1 MRLSV
6 AAPVCQTTSIS
17 PPLGLLEIPI
27 VASPV
32 RGAVGT
38 VMQIVCVRLVPQTAG
53 SASADDADALKK
65 DTTRTNTAAN
75 QTQRGTMS
83 QSRHHLHV
91 PCQTPISGFG
101 LAIGTYEAPPRG

>member
-6 AAPVCQTTSIS
+6 FAPVCQTTSIS

-32 RGAVGT
+32 RGVVGT
-38 VMQIVCVRLVPQTAG
+38 VMQIVCVPLVPQTAG

-65 DTTRTNTAAN
+65 DTTRTNTVA
-75 QTQRGTMS
+75 TQPQRRTMS
-83 QSRHHLHV
+83 HIVHRFDGPRQM
-91 PCQTPISGFG
+91 PICVFDS
-101 LAIGTYEAPPRG
+101 ATGT